1 MSERPSSWA
10 LGFTAFAAW
19 MLILTGTFHGID
31 GFAAI
36 VKDEFFVPVSGYL
49 FKFDATT
56 WGWIHLIV
64 GIVMILAGIA
74 LFSGAVWARTIGVL
88 VAVVSA
94 IATFAYLPWYPIWS
108 IIIIALDVAVVWA
121 LTVRGRDV
129 TLVD

>member
-1 MSERPSSWA
+1 
-10 LGFTAFAAW
+10 
-19 MLILTGTFHGID
+19 
-31 GFAAI
+31 
-36 VKDEFFVPVSGYL
+36 
-49 FKFDATT
+49 
-56 WGWIHLIV
+56 
-64 GIVMILAGIA
+64 MILAGIA